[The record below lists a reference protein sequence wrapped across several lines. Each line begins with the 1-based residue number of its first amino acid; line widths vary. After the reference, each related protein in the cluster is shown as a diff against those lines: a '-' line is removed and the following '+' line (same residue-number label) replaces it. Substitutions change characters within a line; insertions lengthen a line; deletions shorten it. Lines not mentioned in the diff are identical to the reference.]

1 MRAPL
6 WPDKQMLYL
15 APMAKNC
22 RFPAAAIVSV
32 TAARGPRAR
41 EDKLPIQV
49 RASSEEGK
57 RGRRRNPI
65 PLLSFPPFLF
75 SLSCPHN
82 VTSTFSLHSHVRKPP
97 ALRLPG
103 GTERGRW
110 AAYCDAFAHHIFR
123 STTRG
128 RERREKG
135 SGCRKTPS
143 CRSGA
148 GRGYL
153 LLGHNTYTVVRT
165 RDIDDCARYQT

>member
-1 MRAPL
+1 MRTPL

-82 VTSTFSLHSHVRKPP
+82 VTSTFSLHSHVRRSPFAFREGRSEGDGP
-97 ALRLPG
+97 HIATPLLTTSSDLPREG
-103 GTERGRW
+103 ERKRV
-110 AAYCDAFAHHIFR
+110 
-123 STTRG
+123 
-128 RERREKG
+128 
-135 SGCRKTPS
+135 P
-143 CRSGA
+143 
-148 GRGYL
+148 
-153 LLGHNTYTVVRT
+153 
-165 RDIDDCARYQT
+165 

>member
-1 MRAPL
+1 MTPAAKRRERRRSAKQKRGRVSRPSYKEGGGAEAMRTPL

-82 VTSTFSLHSHVRKPP
+82 VTSTFSLHSHVRNPP

-103 GTERGRW
+103 GRSEGDGPHIATPLLTTSSDLPREGERKRV
-110 AAYCDAFAHHIFR
+110 
-123 STTRG
+123 
-128 RERREKG
+128 
-135 SGCRKTPS
+135 P
-143 CRSGA
+143 
-148 GRGYL
+148 
-153 LLGHNTYTVVRT
+153 
-165 RDIDDCARYQT
+165 